1 MVQALLQP
9 EAYSHEVAG
18 VELVETHVS
27 YLLLTGEHV
36 YKVKKPVDY
45 GFLDFTTL
53 EKRRHFCH
61 QEVAL
66 NRRISPEVYLGVSEV
81 RQHQGRYTIDGAG
94 EGPGVTVEYAVKMR
108 QLPRQRAMNLLLQQ
122 GLVSPKDIRR
132 LAAKIARFH
141 ARAAASPEITRQGGL
156 ERVRQ
161 NIQENFDQTQ
171 RFIGACLSRET
182 YQALVAYSEAF
193 LAGHAPAFPRRAQE
207 GRIRDCHGDLHTAQI
222 FLLEPGPTPEGA
234 LGDYDGISIIDCIEF
249 NDRFRY
255 CDVAEDMAFLAMDL
269 DFHGRADLS
278 RQFVQDYVAASGDLG
293 VLELLDFFKVY
304 RAYVR
309 GKVTAFRLE
318 IPFRQS
324 LPLAG
329 ARDELGEPQSPLS
342 QRGVRGDFPP
352 DQRQLLAM
360 AQAYFALAYAYT
372 QPSGSPASGVTAS
385 ASGDSGSPI

>member
-1 MVQALLQP
+1 MVEALLQP
-9 EAYSHEVAG
+9 EAYPHQVAG

-27 YLLLTGEHV
+27 YLFLTGEHV

-53 EKRRHFCH
+53 DKRRYFCH

-66 NRRISPEVYLGVSEV
+66 NRRMSPEVYLGVSEV
-81 RQHQGRYTIDGAG
+81 RQHQGRYTIDG
-94 EGPGVTVEYAVKMR
+94 PGVTVEYAVKMR
-108 QLPRQRAMNLLLQQ
+108 QLPRQRALSMLLQQ
-122 GLVSPKDIRR
+122 GQVSPADIRR
-132 LAAKIARFH
+132 LVAKIARFH

-156 ERVRQ
+156 ERVQQ
-161 NIQENFDQTQ
+161 NIQENFDQAR
-171 RFIGACLSRET
+171 RFIGVCLSQET
-182 YQALVAYSEAF
+182 YQALADYSQAF
-193 LAGHAPAFPRRAQE
+193 LADHQPLFRRRAQE

-222 FLLEPGPTPEGA
+222 FLLEPGPPPTGA
-234 LGDYDGISIIDCIEF
+234 SGDYDGISIIDCIEF

-278 RQFVQDYVAASGDLG
+278 RQFVQDYVAASGDPG

-304 RAYVR
+304 RACVR

-318 IPFRQS
+318 TPFRQS

-352 DQRQLLAM
+352 DQRQLLAT
-360 AQAYFALAYAYT
+360 AQRYFALAYAYT
-372 QPSGSPASGVTAS
+372 QGSDSPASRAAPGI
-385 ASGDSGSPI
+385 ASGGGTPE